1 MRKYAC
7 LHTQI
12 FSSDKYSIVP
22 IRDEDKFAI
31 MQWRNEQIYHLR
43 QNEPLTSEKQEWYF
57 DTIVA
62 KLFEQEKPT
71 QILFSYLENGIC
83 IGYGGLVHINW
94 VDKNAEI
101 SFIMNTALEKD
112 FFEFHWRT
120 YLSLIEKVAFEEL
133 NLHKIYTYSFN
144 LRPHLYPVL
153 KKSNYQQEAMLHN
166 HCLFEGKFKD
176 VFFHAKFNPINIRK
190 ANETDLMLYFDW
202 TNDEEVRKQSF
213 NSDPIA
219 LENHEKWFHKKLAD
233 PNCLMLVFED
243 SHQKP
248 IGQVRFEDNAEQ
260 KTSVIGVSLDKHFR
274 GQKLG
279 DKILALA
286 STYFFK
292 ENPEYT
298 TIQAFI
304 KTDNQGSI
312 NAFSKANFSFEK
324 SLDYQGIE
332 AVLYTKSNQ

>member
-1 MRKYAC
+1 MRKYAS
-7 LHTQI
+7 LNTQI

-22 IRDEDKFAI
+22 LRDEDKYDI
-31 MQWRNEQIYHLR
+31 MKWRNEQIYHLR
-43 QNEPLTSEKQEWYF
+43 QNEPLTAEKQEWYF
-57 DTIVA
+57 SNVVA
-62 KLFEQEKPT
+62 HLFEQEKPT
-71 QILFSYLENGIC
+71 QLLFSYLENDIC

-101 SFIMNTALEKD
+101 SFIINTVLEKD

-144 LRPHLYPVL
+144 LRPHLYPIL
-153 KKSNYQQEAMLHN
+153 QKSNYQQEAMLHN

-190 ANETDLMLYFDW
+190 ARKDDLMLYFEW

-213 NSDPIA
+213 NSEPIA

-243 SHQKP
+243 AQQVP
-248 IGQVRFEDNAEQ
+248 IGQVRFENNEEQ
-260 KTSVIGVSLDKHFR
+260 KISVIGVSLDKNFR
-274 GQKLG
+274 GQKLAS
-279 DKILALA
+279 KILALA

-292 ENPEYT
+292 ENPDY

-304 KTDNQGSI
+304 KADNKGSI
-312 NAFSKANFSFEK
+312 NAFNKADFSFKK
-324 SLDYQGIE
+324 SLEYQGIDS
-332 AVLYTKSNQ
+332 VLYTRTNQ